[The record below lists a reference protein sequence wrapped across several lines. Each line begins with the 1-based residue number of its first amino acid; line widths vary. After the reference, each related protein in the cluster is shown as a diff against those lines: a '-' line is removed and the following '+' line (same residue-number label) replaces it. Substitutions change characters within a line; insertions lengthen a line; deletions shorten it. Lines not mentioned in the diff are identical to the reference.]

1 MANINFFKDITKK
14 DVSLAGGKGAS
25 LGEMYNANFS
35 VPYGFV
41 ILSSAFE
48 KHIKENNLDIKI
60 IDILKKITTKETTI
74 ENASKNIQKLIIDTS
89 LSKDLEKE
97 VLVAFKQLETSFV
110 AVRSSATAEDSLE
123 DAWAGQLDTFLY
135 VSEQNI
141 IENIKKCWSSLF
153 TERAIFYRIE
163 KKLLDKKISV
173 AVVVQK
179 MVNSEKSGIAFS
191 VNPVTNNRQEIIIDA
206 GYGLGE
212 AIVSGQITPD
222 NYIVNKDLTITK
234 KTKGRQEKGI
244 FRKDND
250 SGTVWKDLSLE
261 DKNNFVLSDKE
272 VIELSKIIINLENH
286 YGFPVDVEWAI
297 ENNKIYITQSRPIT
311 TLKE

>member
-1 MANINFFKDITKK
+1 MVNINFFKDITKK

>member
-272 VIELSKIIINLENH
+272 VIELSKIIINIENH

>member
-297 ENNKIYITQSRPIT
+297 EDNKIHITQSRPIT